1 MQQNDYTE
9 KFVQL
14 WNDQSVDTHH
24 DIIISLDYAFYN
36 YNNIPSCGFCI
47 ALFESNNDKPRGGGN
62 SYSLCYTPNKS
73 PDDCKNIQSG
83 LEYALY
89 GIGFDANGLF
99 AKRTPYVDGVES
111 TVSNSICLRGGIKE
125 NYKFLKQS
133 ENLFFKNNFNISQ
146 QLTHLDEKIKYKQ
159 IRIIFS
165 KCSSR
170 LEIEVKNEDEEDFK
184 LVFNSDLPILDK
196 KSVKVGLFFTSDDQ
210 TTRFRIKSFN
220 LAAFPSS
227 ISNKYNTACFQEIIC
242 NKNLIGNKLPSNKN
256 WIASPYQ
263 KGFDV
268 FKFDGKTFN
277 ENEQIRGTNELRLLN
292 FNEDFLY
299 AKNDNNLVIYEFKG
313 NKIAK
318 QYTISLPNS
327 DDITSC
333 HGNGDT
339 IVIST
344 SSLGENY
351 YVYKYVKESSN
362 LSEIGSWNLFQ
373 TFNYPLCSSF
383 GTNIE
388 MSEDYI
394 LSYSTENVVISFK
407 KNDDLTYEYHQ
418 TINPPFSGAKG
429 FGYSM
434 SISNNNE
441 MLIGAPFGEKRKI
454 FGENQGEVFH
464 YVLSPS
470 TKEWILVSEIGQYFD
485 MDTLS
490 GAFGYSVKIQDNFA
504 AIGCPFENAYLNDYP
519 LEFVEKQGK
528 VYLLEKDEFG
538 YFTNRK
544 IYYPNSSIADIEKNF
559 GKQVN
564 VFQNNLVVGIPS
576 INSDGNDTINVYNL
590 DCPPLSAPLLKPTP
604 TATATPTP
612 TPTATTTLTPTNTPT
627 QTATSTPTNTPTE
640 TPTLTPTNT
649 LTPTVTQ
656 TLDLTLTPTNTVTQT
671 PTPTPTPTATQSIIN
686 QILAF
691 SNDGLVT
698 FDNDEIVLFN

>member
-14 WNDQSVDTHH
+14 WNDQSIDTHH
-24 DIIISLDYAFYN
+24 DIIVSLDYAFYN

-73 PDDCKNIQSG
+73 LDDCKDIQSG

-89 GIGFDANGLF
+89 GIGFDANGIF

-146 QLTHLDEKIKYKQ
+146 QLTSLDEKIKYKQ
-159 IRIIFS
+159 IRVVFS

-170 LEIEVKNEDEEDFK
+170 LEIEVKNEEEKDFK
-184 LVFNSDLPILDK
+184 VVFTSDLPILDK
-196 KSVKVGLFFTSDDQ
+196 KSVKVGLFFASDDQ

-220 LAAFPSS
+220 LAAFPSLTQ
-227 ISNKYNTACFQEIIC
+227 NKYDIPCFQELKC
-242 NKNLIGNKLPSNKN
+242 DGDLVGNKIPSNKN

-263 KGFDV
+263 KGFDI
-268 FKFDGKTFN
+268 FKFDGKDFR
-277 ENEQIRGTNELRLLN
+277 ENEKIRATNELRVLN
-292 FNEDFLY
+292 FNDDFLY
-299 AKNDNNLVIYEFKG
+299 AKNDNNLVVYEFKG
-313 NKIAK
+313 NKTSK

-333 HGNGDT
+333 DGYDDT

-344 SSLGENY
+344 SSSGENY

-394 LSYSTENVVISFK
+394 LSYSTEDVIVSFK
-407 KNDDLTYEYHQ
+407 KDNDSTYKYHQ
-418 TINPPFSGAKG
+418 TINPPYSGAKG
-429 FGYSM
+429 FGYSI

-441 MLIGAPFGEKRKI
+441 MLVGAPFGEKRKI

-470 TKEWILVSEIGQYFD
+470 TKNWVLVSEIGQYFD

-490 GAFGYSVKIQDNFA
+490 GAFGYSVKIQNNIA
-504 AIGCPFENAYLNDYP
+504 AIGCPFENAYLNDFP

-528 VYLLEKDEFG
+528 VYLLEKDQFG

-544 IYYPNSSIADIEKNF
+544 IYYPNSSTGDIEKNF

-564 VFQNNLVVGIPS
+564 IFQNNLVVGVPS
-576 INSDGNDTINVYNL
+576 VSSNGNDTINVYSL
-590 DCPPLSAPLLKPTP
+590 DCPPLSAPLLKPTSTP
-604 TATATPTP
+604 TATPTP
-612 TPTATTTLTPTNTPT
+612 TPTVTPTITPTITPTNTPT
-627 QTATSTPTNTPTE
+627 PSITPTLTPTSTLTPTITQTSTPTNTPFFTPSPTPSI
-640 TPTLTPTNT
+640 TPTLTPQ
-649 LTPTVTQ
+649 LV
-656 TLDLTLTPTNTVTQT
+656 
-671 PTPTPTPTATQSIIN
+671 N
-686 QILAF
+686 QILSF
-691 SNDGLVT
+691 SNDLLVT
-698 FDNDEIVLFN
+698 FDGDEIVLFD